1 MDRGGLKSL
10 GFLLLALAVALGG
23 SAWCQPLPVGDDF
36 ETPVALPGTYPY
48 PLDDENEWLT
58 LLSGKPWPYAAYL
71 SAAVVPPSGAQS
83 FRLDSNPWTRE
94 MDYFRLTDVPDKLS
108 YQASVCVDPKLGWVG
123 LVGFM
128 ARNGFYT
135 GVWNHFRIDAGY
147 GEVSF
152 QGQDVVRVGDYT
164 PGAWCTVGADL
175 DFASL
180 TADLWLDGDC
190 VAQGVPIAPKELDD
204 PYVGH
209 VVLDKWGV
217 ATDDYLEYPYLS
229 WANVVYFDDVAVWE
243 SAAATLEVE
252 ISITPGGNPNSV
264 NLKSKGVL
272 PVAVF
277 SSESFD
283 ATDIDPATVTFAG
296 APVALKGKHGKP
308 MASAEDVNG
317 DGLLDMMLHFAVQD
331 IDPAQVQDGFAVLTG
346 STYDGLT
353 FEGSDV
359 FVPRP
364 SP

>member
-1 MDRGGLKSL
+1 LVC
-10 GFLLLALAVALGG
+10 FLLLGLAIAFGG
-23 SAWCQPLPVGDDF
+23 SAWSQPLPVCDDF
-36 ETPVALPGTYPY
+36 ETPIAQAGTYPY

-58 LLSGKPWPYAAYL
+58 LSDGKQWGYSAYL
-71 SAAVVPPSGAQS
+71 SDAVDPPSGEQS
-83 FRLDSNPWTRE
+83 FRLDSDPWARQ
-94 MDYFRLTDVPDKLS
+94 MDYFRLSEVPDKLS
-108 YQASVCVDPKLGWVG
+108 YEASVRVDPDLGWVG

-128 ARNGFYT
+128 ARNGWYT
-135 GVWNHFRIDAGY
+135 GIWNHFRIDAGH

-152 QGQDVVRVGDYT
+152 WGQDVVRVGDYT

-229 WANVVYFDDVAVWE
+229 WSNVVYFDDVAVWE
-243 SAAATLEVE
+243 SSAGTLEVE

-277 SSESFD
+277 SSQSFD
-283 ATDIDPATVTFAG
+283 ATDIDPETVTLAG
-296 APVALKGKHGKP
+296 AGVAVRGKHGRL
-308 MASAEDVNG
+308 MARPQDVDG
-317 DGLLDMMLHFAVQD
+317 DGLLDMMLHFLVQEL
-331 IDPAQVQDGFAVLTG
+331 DPAQIQDGFAVLCGT
-346 STYDGLT
+346 TYGGDE
-353 FEGSDV
+353 FEGSDAIV
-359 FVPRP
+359 LRP
-364 SP
+364 KR